1 MALSGGKFLRECAIR
16 CSVTEST
23 EVVGSWRTRIGWG
36 LMESAGEEKALALT
50 SGEFLSLLAYLG
62 EVAVGQMRQ
71 HVVERR

>member
-1 MALSGGKFLRECAIR
+1 MLGDRVHGRGGFVEDQDRL
-16 CSVTEST
+16 
-23 EVVGSWRTRIGWG
+23 G